1 VHNGDHAER
10 RDVHN
15 VDHAERRDVHN
26 VDNSA
31 SYGPTAGL

>member
-26 VDNSA
+26 VENSA